1 MLPCSRERTFPAEPV
16 EALTFSLRVESESS
30 TTPEIAFP
38 TGYMVPPLS
47 AVPIVRIFNESD
59 AAPVWPCGGAEAFP
73 HPPSARPVQ
82 RRNKEIMC
90 ENLCMK
96 ISYSLCVQAVKPEKA
111 PDSFCNFTSLE
122 YNIKSVADTM
132 YFRKTNKNRSER
144 GDLRPEKRVIQM
156 RNQ

>member
-1 MLPCSRERTFPAEPV
+1 
-16 EALTFSLRVESESS
+16 
-30 TTPEIAFP
+30 
-38 TGYMVPPLS
+38 
-47 AVPIVRIFNESD
+47 
-59 AAPVWPCGGAEAFP
+59 
-73 HPPSARPVQ
+73 VQ

>member
-1 MLPCSRERTFPAEPV
+1 
-16 EALTFSLRVESESS
+16 
-30 TTPEIAFP
+30 
-38 TGYMVPPLS
+38 
-47 AVPIVRIFNESD
+47 
-59 AAPVWPCGGAEAFP
+59 
-73 HPPSARPVQ
+73 
-82 RRNKEIMC
+82 MC

-144 GDLRPEKRVIQM
+144 GGSPTGKEGYTNEKPINIVRLCQLRNRLPKMERKIGL
-156 RNQ
+156 